1 MKTSSETFHRV
12 GEAAL
17 LSCAV
22 LLPLAFYFR
31 TYDAA
36 AIKHA
41 VLVWGAV
48 ALVASWF
55 WQGLSRGRFAVS
67 SSSWPALL
75 PALLYGAW
83 CAFSFAY
90 SSYRTEAL
98 PWALNEAAMLA
109 AYLAALIGFSGARF
123 AARFAAFV
131 VVAGWAVAGYALLQ
145 AAGVDPLL
153 WKDAYGSGRAFSTL
167 ANPLVCAAFL
177 SLLPPVALTLAQDPD
192 AARPLRWACYALLPA
207 SAAAAVATHSPWGLI
222 GFAAVSAA
230 YALFMPLA
238 AGTRAS
244 LRHAGLALA
253 VAALS
258 AGAGA
263 ARGWFGGEEFAAQAR
278 GQRLLGRGALAM
290 AAANPV
296 RGQGPGAFPSAFP
309 RFRSLEHIRLEGH
322 EERFLPDSSLL
333 AALAE
338 TGAVGAFLW
347 AWLALGA
354 LWTGLSGAAALRRA
368 GAAPESLYAAGF
380 TAAAAGALLASQF
393 GSAWRYAAP
402 GWLLWTLAG
411 LGAGFAALAAK
422 RAPVSA
428 FPLPVSE
435 DVRRAL
441 YVPSLLAAAVLA
453 MPPGAWLKSEV
464 DLNRAVFLARG
475 GSADE
480 ADALFA
486 RVPRGAPGYALALY
500 KAGQYRLEQDRP
512 EQALAAWD
520 RLAAFAPEYPLL
532 AARRGEALAKLG
544 RWEEAVA
551 ARRRQ
556 AELDPAYVPNLL
568 AWAEAARATGDLEG
582 AWRAVELA
590 RAEAPEDPAV
600 RTQDAANALYER
612 TKLAGE
618 ARRRAL
624 QRRGTARRPRP

>member
-1 MKTSSETFHRV
+1 MKNSSETFHRV

-31 TYDAA
+31 TYDSA

-41 VLVWGAV
+41 VLIWGAV
-48 ALVASWF
+48 ALGASWF
-55 WQGLSRGRFAVS
+55 WQGLARGRFAVS
-67 SSSWPALL
+67 SSAWPALL

-98 PWALNEAAMLA
+98 PWALNEAAMIA

-131 VVAGWAVAGYALLQ
+131 VAAGWAVAGYALLQ
-145 AAGVDPLL
+145 AEGVDPLQ

-177 SLLPPVALTLAQDPD
+177 SLLPPVALTLAQDPET
-192 AARPLRWACYALLPA
+192 APPLRWACYALLPA
-207 SAAAAVATHSPWGLI
+207 AAAAAVATRSPWGLV

-238 AGTRAS
+238 SGTRTA

-253 VAALS
+253 VAVFS

-263 ARGWFGGEEFAAQAR
+263 AKGDFSGEEFAQQAR

-290 AAANPV
+290 AAANPL
-296 RGQGPGAFPSAFP
+296 RGQGPGAFSSAFP
-309 RFRSLEHIRLEGH
+309 RFRSPEHIRLEGH
-322 EERFLPDSSLL
+322 DGRHLPDSSLL

-368 GAAPESLYAAGF
+368 GATAESLYAAGF

-475 GSADE
+475 GSLDE
-480 ADALFA
+480 ADALLA
-486 RVPRGAPGYALALY
+486 AVPRGAPGYALALY
-500 KAGQYRLEQDRP
+500 KAGALRLEQDKP
-512 EQALAAWD
+512 EQALEAWD

-532 AARRGEALAKLG
+532 AGRRGEALAKLG

-556 AELDPAYVPNLL
+556 AALDPLFVPNLV
-568 AWAEAARATGDLEG
+568 AWAEAARAVGHLEE
-582 AWRAVELA
+582 AWQAVELA
-590 RAEAPEDPAV
+590 RLAAPEDPSV
-600 RTQDAANALYER
+600 RMQVAANELYER
-612 TKLAGE
+612 RIAQGAG
-618 ARRRAL
+618 RRNPV
-624 QRRGTARRPRP
+624 TARRPRRP